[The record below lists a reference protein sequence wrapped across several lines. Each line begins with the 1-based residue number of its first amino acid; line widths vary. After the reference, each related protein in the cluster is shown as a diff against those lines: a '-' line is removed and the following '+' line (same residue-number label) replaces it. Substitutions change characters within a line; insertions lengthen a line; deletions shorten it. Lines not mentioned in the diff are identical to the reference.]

1 MFHLP
6 ISTLTN
12 DANDNGEPLCLSRP
26 DGAAE
31 ELQVFDELAASLAKD
46 LLLLQH
52 GRSRSESGGVDRPET
67 VVFPGSAELFDVATT
82 HLSLDGTKQGFLV
95 RLFSND
101 GATQR
106 SISADDLRSRHPK
119 TGEILDLDGEGDQ
132 KGETS
137 SSDGMVEHHKAE
149 SRRPTARPTRIE
161 KKGRY
166 GYAVEYS
173 DGATIIYSML
183 SISKAAGASVAR

>member
-12 DANDNGEPLCLSRP
+12 DANDSGEPLCLSRP
-26 DGAAE
+26 EAAIE
-31 ELQVFDELAASLAKD
+31 ELQVFDNLASTLSKE
-46 LLLLQH
+46 LLLVQH
-52 GRSRSESGGVDRPET
+52 GRSRSDSGGIDEQVS
-67 VVFPGSAELFDVATT
+67 VVFPGSDEVFDVATA
-82 HLSLDGTKQGFLV
+82 HLSLDSTKTGFLV

-101 GATQR
+101 GATQL
-106 SISADDLRSRHPK
+106 SLSADDLRSCHPK
-119 TGEILDLDGEGDQ
+119 TGEKLDLDNGGDQ
-132 KGETS
+132 ASTAVP
-137 SSDGMVEHHKAE
+137 SDGIVEHHTAKAHGP
-149 SRRPTARPTRIE
+149 RLMPAKVE

-183 SISKAAGASVAR
+183 SIAKAAGATVKR